1 MCGRVMCD
9 CTLNG
14 QQLWGKVQMVDS
26 IGFPDFKIRVT
37 SLGADLKVQQ
47 LGTTGFPTSCGKWQ
61 IVDSL
66 GFPDFKVQ
74 VVTLGEDFS
83 IQYDNFFPGLGYPP

>member
-9 CTLNG
+9 CTFKG

-26 IGFPDFKIRVT
+26 LGFPDFKVSVT
-37 SLGADLKVQQ
+37 SFGADLKVQQ
-47 LGTTGFPTSCGKWQ
+47 VGTTGFPTSCGKWQ
-61 IVDSL
+61 SVSSL

-74 VVTLGEDFS
+74 IVTFGEDFS
-83 IQYDNFFPGLGYPP
+83 IQYDDFLPGLGYPP